1 MRDRSGLKHGFV
13 TVPGT
18 GIVITVLSWLLAGC
32 QAVGRAQTLDGLTG
46 QDVSLAIEALGQPHQ
61 VLEQGE
67 GRRVYVWQRIFTYD
81 YGPPS
86 FTLEA
91 WRYESTFWFEED
103 EQEAPAR
110 LCSTR
115 LSVGFDM
122 VIVSW
127 DYGCE
132 TITVRR
138 EQWPAEQ
145 DRPNII
151 RLPRQDA
158 GNR

>member
-1 MRDRSGLKHGFV
+1 MPRQGNLSRGADLANRIRRGQREAERAAHPCARQLPILHGV
-13 TVPGT
+13 TRWCEFRQPQEN
-18 GIVITVLSWLLAGC
+18 VLAAG
-32 QAVGRAQTLDGLTG
+32 REILTES
-46 QDVSLAIEALGQPHQ
+46 Q
-61 VLEQGE
+61 
-67 GRRVYVWQRIFTYD
+67 RVFTYD

-91 WRYESTFWFEED
+91 WRYESTFWFEDD

-110 LCSTR
+110 RCSTR
-115 LSVGFDM
+115 LSVSFEM
-122 VIVSW
+122 VIEGW

-151 RLPRQDA
+151 RLPRQDV